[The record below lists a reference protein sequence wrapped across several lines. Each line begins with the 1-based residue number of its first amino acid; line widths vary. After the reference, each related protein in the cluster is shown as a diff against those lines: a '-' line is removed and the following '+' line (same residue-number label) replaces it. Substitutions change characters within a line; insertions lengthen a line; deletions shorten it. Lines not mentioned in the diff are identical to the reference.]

1 MDELQRQKMIQELE
15 KKIAELPVGYISK
28 KTINGKIQY
37 YHQWTEGGKKR
48 SQYLRDGEMEPLR
61 EQIEQRK
68 SLQAQLK
75 ELRSG
80 MPKVRQ
86 PKLDFETSVIIG
98 KGLEA
103 MSQGVKNWELRDCF
117 DQLEGYLY
125 GKEYD
130 RVCLV
135 FGLRRTGKTTML
147 RQAIGRMTKEN
158 LSRTAYIKAR
168 RNDNM
173 AMMNRDLK
181 KLFDAGFQ
189 YVFIDEVT
197 LMEDFID
204 SAALFSDV
212 FAAMGMKIVLSGTD
226 SLGFWLAMDQEL
238 YDRAKPIH
246 TTFIPYRE
254 YSRLLGIDSIDE
266 YIRYGG
272 TLRAGELAFDD
283 EDVNAQD
290 ASFRDDEST
299 RRYIDTAICRNIQH
313 SLACYEA
320 GGHFRH
326 LYSLYEAGELTS
338 AINRIIEDMNHR
350 FLISVLTDDFRSHDL
365 RLTAANLRKER
376 DPEKRTDVLDRV
388 DTEAVTRRLME
399 LLDIRNKEEQSIGIT
414 PAHIAEIK
422 QYLSALELIVDCP
435 IETTEPETKPLEHIL
450 FTQPGMRYCQA
461 QALVHVLLKDP
472 QFSELSEYEK
482 TRVSDRILEEVRG
495 RMMEDIV
502 LLETMKAA
510 DRDHR
515 IFKLQFEVGEF
526 DMVIY
531 DQKENCCDIFEI
543 KHSSTQVPLQ
553 YRHLMDEDK
562 CRRTEKRFGTIRGR
576 YVLYRGEDIQM
587 ENGVQYRN
595 VESYLKEL
603 PNFEMQQSADLIP
616 QTLGPVL

>member
-1 MDELQRQKMIQELE
+1 MMETYRKEDIRRGDIYYADLRPVVDSEQGGIRPVVILQNNVGNRHSPTV
-15 KKIAELPVGYISK
+15 IAAAITSRKGKHKLPTHVNLDAPVPGLY
-28 KTINGKIQY
+28 
-37 YHQWTEGGKKR
+37 
-48 SQYLRDGEMEPLR
+48 RDSR
-61 EQIEQRK
+61 
-68 SLQAQLK
+68 
-75 ELRSG
+75 
-80 MPKVRQ
+80 
-86 PKLDFETSVIIG
+86 
-98 KGLEA
+98 
-103 MSQGVKNWELRDCF
+103 
-117 DQLEGYLY
+117 QLEDYLY
-125 GKEYD
+125 SGESD

-147 RQAIGRMTKEN
+147 RQAIARMNKED
-158 LSRTAYIKAR
+158 LSRTTYIKAR
-168 RNDNM
+168 RSDTM

-181 KLFDAGFQ
+181 KLFDAGFR

-197 LMEDFID
+197 LMRDFID

-299 RRYIDTAICRNIQH
+299 RRYIDTAICKNIQH

-326 LYSLYEAGELTS
+326 LYALYEAGELTS

-350 FLISVLTDDFRSHDL
+350 FLLSVLTDDFQSHDL
-365 RLTAANLRKER
+365 RLTASNLRKER
-376 DPEKRTDVLDRV
+376 DPEKRTEILDHI
-388 DTEAVTRRLME
+388 DTESVTQRLME

-414 PAHIAEIK
+414 DTHIREIK
-422 QYLSALELIVDCP
+422 EYLSALELIVNCP
-435 IETTEPETKPLEHIL
+435 IETADPGARSVEHIL

-461 QALVHVLLKDP
+461 QALVHSLMKDET
-472 QFSELSEYEK
+472 FSVSSEFEK
-482 TRVSDRILEEVRG
+482 TQTAGRILEEVRG
-495 RMMEDIV
+495 RMLEDIV

-510 DRDHR
+510 DRGHR
-515 IFKLQFEVGEF
+515 VFKLQFAAGEF

-531 DQKENCCDIFEI
+531 HEKENCCEIFEI
-543 KHSSTQVPLQ
+543 KHSDKQVPAQ
-553 YRHLMDEDK
+553 YRHLADQEKCDK
-562 CRRTEKRFGTIRGR
+562 TERRFGPIRGR
-576 YVLYRGEDIQM
+576 YVLYRGEDAAL

-595 VESYLKEL
+595 VERYLNDL
-603 PNFEMQQSADLIP
+603 PEMDITPVQETGIQQI
-616 QTLGPVL
+616 GPVL